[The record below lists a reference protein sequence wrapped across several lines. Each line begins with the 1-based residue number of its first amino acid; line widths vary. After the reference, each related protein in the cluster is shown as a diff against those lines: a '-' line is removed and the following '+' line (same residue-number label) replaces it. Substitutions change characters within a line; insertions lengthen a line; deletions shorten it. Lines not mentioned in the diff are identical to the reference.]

1 VGKDCSNSDQAHQ
14 ATEGENP
21 DMPQTAASV
30 VTVNVLHTLRPGFF
44 HQTAIDKRPVDGP
57 VWVDEHGCTGDR
69 QIGSS
74 HGGPDKAVY
83 AYSTEDADWWS
94 EQLARE
100 ISPGLF
106 GENLR
111 TRGLDVTSALIGQRW
126 QIGDVVLEVRLPR
139 SPCENLSLR
148 MGIKGFHL
156 RFAATGRVGALCK
169 VVQSGSIQAGD
180 TIDELARPDHS
191 VTVGDWARGPD
202 AEQLQALLQSGIPLA
217 KSLRAKARRIVQRA
231 ERSADIG

>member
-1 VGKDCSNSDQAHQ
+1 
-14 ATEGENP
+14 
-21 DMPQTAASV
+21 MPNTAASV

-44 HQTAIDKRPVDGP
+44 RQTAIDKRPVDGP
-57 VWVDEHGCTGDR
+57 VRVDEHGCASDR

-83 AYSTEDADWWS
+83 AYSIEDADWWS

-139 SPCENLSLR
+139 SPCENLSFR
-148 MGIKGFHL
+148 MGIDEFHM

-169 VVQSGSIQAGD
+169 VVRSGSIQAGD
-180 TIDELARPDHS
+180 TIDELSRPDHG
-191 VTVGDWARGPD
+191 VTVGDCARGPNP
-202 AEQLQALLQSGIPLA
+202 AQMQALLQSGIPLA
-217 KSLRAKARRIVQRA
+217 KSLRAKARRIVSRA
-231 ERSADIG
+231 AAQTPSGSSTL